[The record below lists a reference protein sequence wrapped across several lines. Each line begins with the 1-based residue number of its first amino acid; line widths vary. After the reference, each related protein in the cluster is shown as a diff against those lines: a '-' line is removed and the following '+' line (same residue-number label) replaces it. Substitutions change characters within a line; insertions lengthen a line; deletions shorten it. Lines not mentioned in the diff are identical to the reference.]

1 MATPMYTM
9 LLAFVFRLLD
19 FSTTHNDFVLH
30 FDKDV

>member
-1 MATPMYTM
+1 MATPMYAL

-19 FSTTHNDFVLH
+19 FSTTHNDLVLR